1 MVILKANLYVSI
13 CVFIRLENNLIY
25 FEELINIENQSNH
38 INCDTIYNIFRLN
51 NSYFRFP
58 LPCLKSLE
66 NEVRDKHG
74 VFGVR

>member
-1 MVILKANLYVSI
+1 MVFLKANLYVII
-13 CVFIRLENNLIY
+13 CVCSVLEN
-25 FEELINIENQSNH
+25 FEEMINFENQSNH
-38 INCDTIYNIFRLN
+38 FNTDTIYNIFRLN

>member
-1 MVILKANLYVSI
+1 MVFLKANLYVII
-13 CVFIRLENNLIY
+13 CVCSVLEN
-25 FEELINIENQSNH
+25 FEEMISFENQSNH
-38 INCDTIYNIFRLN
+38 FNTDTIYNIFRLN

>member
-1 MVILKANLYVSI
+1 MVFLKANLYVII
-13 CVFIRLENNLIY
+13 CVCSVLEN
-25 FEELINIENQSNH
+25 FEEMINFENQSNH
-38 INCDTIYNIFRLN
+38 FNSYTIYNIFRLN